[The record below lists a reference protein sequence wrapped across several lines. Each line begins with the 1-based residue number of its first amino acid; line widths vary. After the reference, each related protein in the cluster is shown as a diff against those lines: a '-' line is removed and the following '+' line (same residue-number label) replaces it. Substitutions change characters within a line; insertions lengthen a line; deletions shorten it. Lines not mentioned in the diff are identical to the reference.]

1 MSNNFNEEE
10 INIDLREIG
19 AILKRNAANI
29 ARVTGVC
36 IVAAGVYLAVATPVY
51 ESQALLRVKQPKGI
65 GTSLL
70 EAMPMGNAMANTQLM
85 NTYAEI
91 LKSRSVIVPVI
102 EKTEEP
108 NKEGKFPAY
117 AGYVKGKVAT
127 APFKDTEIMQLT
139 VRANTAEKAQKANS
153 LIVEGFLNRLTELS
167 RDQQKATRGFIEER
181 TATAKK
187 ELKDAEDKLT
197 DYKKANDIIA
207 PDDAVK
213 LATEKMGMVD
223 KLNAENRVA
232 LATANARLAST
243 NAQLNGEAASIAD
256 NKSIQLY
263 NTQLAQLEGERIS
276 YLDKYTAQHPK
287 VKQVEQEIAN
297 LKQKINSEIN
307 KVASLQAPSDN
318 PVHQQLLAAKFQSEA
333 EASVAQSNLAKL
345 HQIDNDNK
353 EDIRNLSDKE
363 QEFVSLMRDVTV
375 ANEIYVMLAKR
386 LEEAKVAEASVAT
399 EVQVVDTAT
408 LPTAPVAPKKAMTL
422 LLAALL
428 GILASSGFVV
438 VRELLNRTIKNSD
451 DVANYLDLPV
461 LGSVPDINDLR
472 KDMEKSDKGPG
483 LLTKIWRNVWKA

>member
-10 INIDLREIG
+10 ITIDLREIG

-108 NKEGKFPAY
+108 NDEGKFPAY
-117 AGYVKGKVAT
+117 EGYIKGKVAT

-139 VRANTAEKAQKANS
+139 VRANTAEKAQRANN

-197 DYKKANDIIA
+197 EYKKANDIIA

-297 LKQKINSEIN
+297 LKQKINSEIS

-483 LLTKIWRNVWKA
+483 LLAKIWRKVWKA

>member
-10 INIDLREIG
+10 ITIDLREIG

-117 AGYVKGKVAT
+117 EGYIKGKVAT

-197 DYKKANDIIA
+197 EYKKANDIIA

-263 NTQLAQLEGERIS
+263 NSQLAQLEGERIS

-287 VKQVEQEIAN
+287 VKQVEQEIAK

-318 PVHQQLLAAKFQSEA
+318 PVHQQLLAAKFTSEA

-345 HQIDNDNK
+345 AQIDSDNK
-353 EDIRNLSDKE
+353 ADIRNLSDKE

-472 KDMEKSDKGPG
+472 KDMEKNDKGPG
-483 LLTKIWRNVWKA
+483 LLVKIWRKVWKA

>member
-10 INIDLREIG
+10 ITIDLREIG

-65 GTSLL
+65 GSSLL

-108 NKEGKFPAY
+108 NKEGKFIDYEA
-117 AGYVKGKVAT
+117 YVKAKVTT

-139 VRANTAEKAQKANS
+139 VRSKTAEGAQKANN

-197 DYKKANDIIA
+197 EYKKANDIIA

-263 NTQLAQLEGERIS
+263 NQQLAQLEGERIS

-408 LPTAPVAPKKAMTL
+408 LPTAPVAPKKAMAL

-461 LGSVPDINDLR
+461 LGSVPDMNDLR
-472 KDMEKSDKGPG
+472 KDMEKNDKGPG
-483 LLTKIWRNVWKA
+483 LLAKIWRKVWKA

>member
-10 INIDLREIG
+10 ITIDLREIG

-117 AGYVKGKVAT
+117 EGYIKGKVAT

-197 DYKKANDIIA
+197 EYKKANDIIA

-263 NTQLAQLEGERIS
+263 NQQLAQLEGERIS

-297 LKQKINSEIN
+297 LKQKINSEIS

-363 QEFVSLMRDVTV
+363 QEFVGLMRDVTV

-428 GILASSGFVV
+428 GVLASSGFVV

-461 LGSVPDINDLR
+461 LGSVPDMNDLR
-472 KDMEKSDKGPG
+472 KDMEKNDKGPG
-483 LLTKIWRNVWKA
+483 LLAKIWRKVWKA

>member
-10 INIDLREIG
+10 ITIDLREIG

-65 GTSLL
+65 GSSLL

-108 NKEGKFPAY
+108 DKEGRFIQYEDYLK
-117 AGYVKGKVAT
+117 KNITT
-127 APFKDTEIMQLT
+127 APFKDTEIMQFT
-139 VRANTAEKAQKANS
+139 ARAETAEKAQQVNKM
-153 LIVEGFLNRLTELS
+153 IVEGFLNRLTELS

-181 TATAKK
+181 AVAAKK

-197 DYKKANDIIA
+197 EYKKANDIIA

-232 LATANARLAST
+232 LATANARLASA
-243 NAQLNGEAASIAD
+243 NAQLNGAAASIAD
-256 NKSIQLY
+256 NATIQVY
-263 NTQLAQLEGERIS
+263 NKQLAQLEGKRIS
-276 YLDKYTAQHPK
+276 YLDKYTPQHPK
-287 VKQVEQEIAN
+287 VQQVEQEIAN
-297 LKQKINSEIN
+297 LKQKINEEIS
-307 KVASLQAPSDN
+307 KVASLQSPSDN
-318 PVHQQLLAAKFQSEA
+318 LVHQKLLTEKFTSEA

-345 HQIDNDNK
+345 AQIDSDNK
-353 EDIRNLSDKE
+353 TDLRNLSDKE
-363 QEFVSLMRDVTV
+363 QEFVNLMRDVTV

-386 LEEAKVAEASVAT
+386 VEEAKVAEASVAT
-399 EVQVVDTAT
+399 EVQVVDSGT
-408 LPTAPVAPKKAMTL
+408 LPEEPAKPKKALTL

-428 GILASSGFVV
+428 GALASSGFVV

-451 DVANYLDLPV
+451 DVANYLELPV
-461 LGSVPDINDLR
+461 LGSVPEMNDLR
-472 KDMEKSDKGPG
+472 KDMEKNDKGPG
-483 LLTKIWRNVWKA
+483 LLAKIWRKVWKA

>member
-10 INIDLREIG
+10 ITIDLREIG

-70 EAMPMGNAMANTQLM
+70 ESMPMGNAMANTQLM

-108 NKEGKFPAY
+108 NKEGKFPDY

-187 ELKDAEDKLT
+187 ELQAAEDKLT

-263 NTQLAQLEGERIS
+263 NSQLAQLEGERIS

-461 LGSVPDINDLR
+461 LGSVPDMNDLR
-472 KDMEKSDKGPG
+472 KDMEKNDKGPG
-483 LLTKIWRNVWKA
+483 LLAKIWRNVWKA

>member
-10 INIDLREIG
+10 ITIDLREIG

-65 GTSLL
+65 GSSLL

-108 NKEGKFPAY
+108 NKEGKFPDY

-181 TATAKK
+181 AVAAKK

-197 DYKKANDIIA
+197 EYKKANDIIA

-263 NTQLAQLEGERIS
+263 NQQLAQLEGERIS

-287 VKQVEQEIAN
+287 VKQVEQEITK

-345 HQIDNDNK
+345 EQIDNDNK
-353 EDIRNLSDKE
+353 TDLRNLSDKE
-363 QEFVSLMRDVTV
+363 QEFVNLMRDVTV

-386 LEEAKVAEASVAT
+386 VEEAKVAEASVAT
-399 EVQVVDTAT
+399 EVQVVDSGT
-408 LPTAPVAPKKAMTL
+408 LPEKPAKPKKALTL

-428 GILASSGFVV
+428 GALASSGFVV

-461 LGSVPDINDLR
+461 LGSVPDMNDLR
-472 KDMEKSDKGPG
+472 KDMEKNDKGPG
-483 LLTKIWRNVWKA
+483 LLAKIWRKVWKA

>member
-10 INIDLREIG
+10 ITIDLREIG

-117 AGYVKGKVAT
+117 EGYVKGKVAT

-139 VRANTAEKAQKANS
+139 VRANTAEKAQKANN

-345 HQIDNDNK
+345 AQIDNDNK

-428 GILASSGFVV
+428 GILASSAFVV

-461 LGSVPDINDLR
+461 LGSVPDMNDLR
-472 KDMEKSDKGPG
+472 KDMEKNDKGPG
-483 LLTKIWRNVWKA
+483 LLAKIWRKVWKA

>member
-10 INIDLREIG
+10 ITIDLREIG

-108 NKEGKFPAY
+108 NKEGKFPDY

-197 DYKKANDIIA
+197 EYKKANDIIA

-263 NTQLAQLEGERIS
+263 NQQLAQLEGERIS

-287 VKQVEQEIAN
+287 VKQVEQEIAK

-438 VRELLNRTIKNSD
+438 VRELLNRTIKNTD

-461 LGSVPDINDLR
+461 LGSVPDMNDLR
-472 KDMEKSDKGPG
+472 KDMEKNDKGPG
-483 LLTKIWRNVWKA
+483 LLAKIWRKVWKA

>member
-10 INIDLREIG
+10 ITIDLREIG

-65 GTSLL
+65 GSSLL

-102 EKTEEP
+102 EKTEES

-117 AGYVKGKVAT
+117 EGYIKGKVAT

-197 DYKKANDIIA
+197 EYKKANDIIA

-232 LATANARLAST
+232 LATANARLASA

-263 NTQLAQLEGERIS
+263 NSQLAQLEGERIS

-287 VKQVEQEIAN
+287 VKQVEQEIAK

-461 LGSVPDINDLR
+461 LGSVPDMNDLR

-483 LLTKIWRNVWKA
+483 LLAKIWRKVWKA

>member
-10 INIDLREIG
+10 ITIDLREIG

-65 GTSLL
+65 GSSLL

-108 NKEGKFPAY
+108 DKEGKFIQY
-117 AGYVKGKVAT
+117 EDYLKKNITT
-127 APFKDTEIMQLT
+127 APFKDTEIMQFT
-139 VRANTAEKAQKANS
+139 ARAETAEKAQQVNKM
-153 LIVEGFLNRLTELS
+153 IVEGFLNRLTELS
-167 RDQQKATRGFIEER
+167 RDQQKTTRGFIEER
-181 TATAKK
+181 AVAAKK

-197 DYKKANDIIA
+197 EYKKANDIIA

-263 NTQLAQLEGERIS
+263 NQQLAQLEGERIS

-345 HQIDNDNK
+345 AQIDSDNK
-353 EDIRNLSDKE
+353 TDLRNLSDKE
-363 QEFVSLMRDVTV
+363 QEFVNLMRDVTV

-386 LEEAKVAEASVAT
+386 VEEAKVAEASVAT
-399 EVQVVDTAT
+399 EVQVVDSGT
-408 LPTAPVAPKKAMTL
+408 LPEKPAKPKKALTL

-428 GILASSGFVV
+428 GALASSGFVV

-451 DVANYLDLPV
+451 DVANYVELPV
-461 LGSVPDINDLR
+461 LGSVPDMHELH
-472 KDMEKSDKGPG
+472 KEMEKNDKGPG
-483 LLTKIWRNVWKA
+483 LLAKIWRKVWKA

>member
-10 INIDLREIG
+10 ITIDLREIG

-65 GTSLL
+65 GSSLL

-108 NKEGKFPAY
+108 NKEGKFPDY

-197 DYKKANDIIA
+197 EYKKANDIIA

-263 NTQLAQLEGERIS
+263 NQQLAQLEGERIS
-276 YLDKYTAQHPK
+276 YLDKYTSQHPK
-287 VKQVEQEIAN
+287 VKQVEQEIAK

-438 VRELLNRTIKNSD
+438 VRELLNRTIKNSE

-461 LGSVPDINDLR
+461 LGSVPDMNDLR
-472 KDMEKSDKGPG
+472 KDMEKNDKGPG
-483 LLTKIWRNVWKA
+483 LLAKIWRKVWKA

>member
-10 INIDLREIG
+10 ITIDLREIG
-19 AILKRNAANI
+19 AILKGNAANI

-65 GTSLL
+65 GSSLL

-108 NKEGKFPAY
+108 DKEGKFIQY
-117 AGYVKGKVAT
+117 EDYLKKNITT
-127 APFKDTEIMQLT
+127 APFKDTEIMQFT
-139 VRANTAEKAQKANS
+139 ARAETAEKAQQVNKM
-153 LIVEGFLNRLTELS
+153 IVEGFLNRLTELS

-181 TATAKK
+181 AVAAKK

-197 DYKKANDIIA
+197 EYKKANDIIA

-256 NKSIQLY
+256 NSTIQLY
-263 NTQLAQLEGERIS
+263 NKQLAQLEGERIS

-318 PVHQQLLAAKFQSEA
+318 LVHQQLLAAKFQSEA

-345 HQIDNDNK
+345 AQIDSDNK
-353 EDIRNLSDKE
+353 TDLRNLSDKE
-363 QEFVSLMRDVTV
+363 QEFVNLMRDVTV

-386 LEEAKVAEASVAT
+386 VEEAKVAEASVAT
-399 EVQVVDTAT
+399 EVQVVDSGT
-408 LPTAPVAPKKAMTL
+408 LPEKPAKPKKGLTL

-428 GILASSGFVV
+428 GALASSGFVV

-461 LGSVPDINDLR
+461 LGSVPDMNDLR
-472 KDMEKSDKGPG
+472 KDMEKNDKGPG
-483 LLTKIWRNVWKA
+483 LLAKIWRNVWKA

>member
-10 INIDLREIG
+10 ITIDLREIG

-117 AGYVKGKVAT
+117 EGYIKGKVAT

-197 DYKKANDIIA
+197 EYKKANDIIA

-263 NTQLAQLEGERIS
+263 NSQLAQLEGERIS

-287 VKQVEQEIAN
+287 VKQVEQEIAK

-318 PVHQQLLAAKFQSEA
+318 PVHQQLLAAKFTSEA

-461 LGSVPDINDLR
+461 LGSVPEMNDLR
-472 KDMEKSDKGPG
+472 KDMEKNDKGPG
-483 LLTKIWRNVWKA
+483 LLAKIWRKVWKA

>member
-10 INIDLREIG
+10 ITIDLREIG

-117 AGYVKGKVAT
+117 EGYIKGKVAT

-197 DYKKANDIIA
+197 EYKKANDIIA

-287 VKQVEQEIAN
+287 VQQVEQEIAN

-318 PVHQQLLAAKFQSEA
+318 PVHQQLLAAKFTSEA

-461 LGSVPDINDLR
+461 LGSVPDMNDLR
-472 KDMEKSDKGPG
+472 KDMEKNDKGPG
-483 LLTKIWRNVWKA
+483 LLEKIWRKVWKA

>member
-10 INIDLREIG
+10 ITIDLREIG

-65 GTSLL
+65 GSSLL

-197 DYKKANDIIA
+197 EYKKANDIIA

-263 NTQLAQLEGERIS
+263 NSQLAQLEGERIS

-428 GILASSGFVV
+428 GILASSCFVV

-461 LGSVPDINDLR
+461 LGSVPDMNDLR
-472 KDMEKSDKGPG
+472 KDMEKNDKGPG
-483 LLTKIWRNVWKA
+483 LLAKIWRNVWKA

>member
-10 INIDLREIG
+10 ITIDLREIG

-108 NKEGKFPAY
+108 NKEGKFPDY

-263 NTQLAQLEGERIS
+263 NSQLAQLEGERIS

-297 LKQKINSEIN
+297 LKQKINSEIS

-472 KDMEKSDKGPG
+472 KDMEKNDKGPG
-483 LLTKIWRNVWKA
+483 LLTKIWRTVWKA

>member
-10 INIDLREIG
+10 ITIDLREIG

-65 GTSLL
+65 GSSLL

-108 NKEGKFPAY
+108 NKEGKFPDY

-139 VRANTAEKAQKANS
+139 VCANTAEKAQKANS

-197 DYKKANDIIA
+197 EYKKANDIIA

-263 NTQLAQLEGERIS
+263 NSQLAQLEGERIS

-287 VKQVEQEIAN
+287 VKQVEQEIAK

-461 LGSVPDINDLR
+461 LGSVPDMNDLR
-472 KDMEKSDKGPG
+472 KDMEKNDKGPG
-483 LLTKIWRNVWKA
+483 LLTKIWRKVWKA

>member
-10 INIDLREIG
+10 ITIDLREIG

-263 NTQLAQLEGERIS
+263 NQQLAQLEGERIS

-287 VKQVEQEIAN
+287 VKQVEQEIAK

-353 EDIRNLSDKE
+353 EDIRNLSDQE

-461 LGSVPDINDLR
+461 LGSVPDMNDLR
-472 KDMEKSDKGPG
+472 KDMEKNDKGPG
-483 LLTKIWRNVWKA
+483 LLAKIWRKVWKA

>member
-10 INIDLREIG
+10 ITIDLREIG

-108 NKEGKFPAY
+108 NKEGKFPDY

-197 DYKKANDIIA
+197 EYKKANDIIA

-263 NTQLAQLEGERIS
+263 NQQLAQLEGERIS
-276 YLDKYTAQHPK
+276 YLDKYTSQHPK
-287 VKQVEQEIAN
+287 VKQVEQEIAK

-318 PVHQQLLAAKFQSEA
+318 PVHQQLLAAKFTSEA

-345 HQIDNDNK
+345 AQIDNDNK

-461 LGSVPDINDLR
+461 LGSVPDMNDLR
-472 KDMEKSDKGPG
+472 KDMEKNDKGPG
-483 LLTKIWRNVWKA
+483 LLAKIWRKVWKA

>member
-10 INIDLREIG
+10 ITIDLREIG

-65 GTSLL
+65 GSSLL
-70 EAMPMGNAMANTQLM
+70 DAMPMGNAMLNTQLM

-102 EKTEEP
+102 EKTEEADD
-108 NKEGKFPAY
+108 EGKFIEY
-117 AGYVKGKVAT
+117 EDYLKKNITT
-127 APFKDTEIMQLT
+127 APFKDTEIMQFT
-139 VRANTAEKAQKANS
+139 ARAETAEKAQQVNK

-181 TATAKK
+181 AVAAKK

-197 DYKKANDIIA
+197 EYKKANDIIA

-223 KLNAENRVA
+223 KLNAENKVA

-263 NTQLAQLEGERIS
+263 NQQLAQLEGERIS

-333 EASVAQSNLAKL
+333 EASVAQSNLVKL
-345 HQIDNDNK
+345 AQIDSDNK
-353 EDIRNLSDKE
+353 ADIRNLSDKE
-363 QEFVSLMRDVTV
+363 QEFVNLMRDVTV

-386 LEEAKVAEASVAT
+386 VEEAKVAEASVAT
-399 EVQVVDTAT
+399 EVQVVDSGT
-408 LPTAPVAPKKAMTL
+408 LPEKPAKPKKALTL

-428 GILASSGFVV
+428 GALASSGFVV

-461 LGSVPDINDLR
+461 LGSVPDMNDLR
-472 KDMEKSDKGPG
+472 KDMEKNDKGPG
-483 LLTKIWRNVWKA
+483 LLAKIWRKVWKA

>member
-10 INIDLREIG
+10 ITIDLREIG

-108 NKEGKFPAY
+108 NKEGKFPDY

-197 DYKKANDIIA
+197 EYKKANDIIA

-256 NKSIQLY
+256 NKNIQLY
-263 NTQLAQLEGERIS
+263 NSQLAQLEGERIS

-287 VKQVEQEIAN
+287 VKQVEQEIAK
-297 LKQKINSEIN
+297 LKQKINSEIS

-318 PVHQQLLAAKFQSEA
+318 PVHQQLLAAKFTSEA

-345 HQIDNDNK
+345 AQIDSDNK
-353 EDIRNLSDKE
+353 ADIRNLSDKE
-363 QEFVSLMRDVTV
+363 QEFVGLMRDVTV

-483 LLTKIWRNVWKA
+483 LLAKIWRKVWKA

>member
-10 INIDLREIG
+10 ITIDLREIG

-108 NKEGKFPAY
+108 NKEGKFPDY

-197 DYKKANDIIA
+197 EYKKANDIIA

-263 NTQLAQLEGERIS
+263 NSQLAQLEGERIS

-287 VKQVEQEIAN
+287 VKQVEQEIAK

-461 LGSVPDINDLR
+461 LGSVPDMNDLR
-472 KDMEKSDKGPG
+472 KDMEKNDKGPG
-483 LLTKIWRNVWKA
+483 LLVKIWRKVWKA

>member
-10 INIDLREIG
+10 ITIDLREIG

-117 AGYVKGKVAT
+117 ACYVKGRVAT
-127 APFKDTEIMQLT
+127 APYKDNEIMQLT

-197 DYKKANDIIA
+197 EYKKANDIIA

-263 NTQLAQLEGERIS
+263 NSQLAQLEGERIS

-287 VKQVEQEIAN
+287 VKQVEQEIAK

-363 QEFVSLMRDVTV
+363 QEFVSLMRDVNV

-451 DVANYLDLPV
+451 DVATYLDLPV
-461 LGSVPDINDLR
+461 LGSVPDMNDLR
-472 KDMEKSDKGPG
+472 KDMEKNDKGPG
-483 LLTKIWRNVWKA
+483 LLAKIWRKVWKA

>member
-10 INIDLREIG
+10 ITIDLREIG

-117 AGYVKGKVAT
+117 EGYVKGKVAT

-197 DYKKANDIIA
+197 EYKKANDIIA

-232 LATANARLAST
+232 LATANARLASA

-287 VKQVEQEIAN
+287 VKQVEQEIAK

-438 VRELLNRTIKNSD
+438 VRELLNRTIKNTD
-451 DVANYLDLPV
+451 DVASYLDLPV
-461 LGSVPDINDLR
+461 LGSVPDMNDLR
-472 KDMEKSDKGPG
+472 KDMEKNDKGPG
-483 LLTKIWRNVWKA
+483 LLAKIWRKVWKA

>member
-10 INIDLREIG
+10 ITIDLREIG

-102 EKTEEP
+102 EKTEELD
-108 NKEGKFPAY
+108 KEGKFIQY
-117 AGYVKGKVAT
+117 EDYLKKNITT
-127 APFKDTEIMQLT
+127 APFKDTEIMQFT
-139 VRANTAEKAQKANS
+139 ARAETAEKAQQVNKM
-153 LIVEGFLNRLTELS
+153 IVEGFLNRLTELS

-181 TATAKK
+181 AVAAKK

-197 DYKKANDIIA
+197 EYKKANDIIA

-297 LKQKINSEIN
+297 LKQKINSEIS

-345 HQIDNDNK
+345 AQIDNDNK
-353 EDIRNLSDKE
+353 TDLRNLSDKE
-363 QEFVSLMRDVTV
+363 QEFVNLMRDVTV

-386 LEEAKVAEASVAT
+386 VEEAKVAEASVAT
-399 EVQVVDTAT
+399 EVQVVDSGT
-408 LPTAPVAPKKAMTL
+408 LPEKPAKPKKALTL

-428 GILASSGFVV
+428 GALASSGFVV

-461 LGSVPDINDLR
+461 LGSVPDMNDLR
-472 KDMEKSDKGPG
+472 KDMEKNDKGPG
-483 LLTKIWRNVWKA
+483 LLAKIWRNVWKA

>member
-10 INIDLREIG
+10 ITIDLREIG

-65 GTSLL
+65 GSSLL

-108 NKEGKFPAY
+108 NKEGKFPDY

-197 DYKKANDIIA
+197 EYKKANDIIA

-263 NTQLAQLEGERIS
+263 NQQLAQLEGERIS
-276 YLDKYTAQHPK
+276 YLDKYTSQHPK
-287 VKQVEQEIAN
+287 VKQVEQEIAK

-363 QEFVSLMRDVTV
+363 QEFVNLMRDVTV

-461 LGSVPDINDLR
+461 LGSVPDMNDLR
-472 KDMEKSDKGPG
+472 KDMEKNDKGPG
-483 LLTKIWRNVWKA
+483 LLAKIWRKVWKA

>member
-10 INIDLREIG
+10 ITIDLREIG

-108 NKEGKFPAY
+108 NKEGKFPDY

-181 TATAKK
+181 TVTAKK

-197 DYKKANDIIA
+197 EYKKANDIIA
-207 PDDAVK
+207 PDYAVK

-287 VKQVEQEIAN
+287 VKQVEQEIAK

-461 LGSVPDINDLR
+461 LGSVPDMNDLR
-472 KDMEKSDKGPG
+472 KDMEKNDKGPG
-483 LLTKIWRNVWKA
+483 LLAKIWRKVWKA

>member
-10 INIDLREIG
+10 ITIDLREIG

-108 NKEGKFPAY
+108 NKEGKFPDY

-197 DYKKANDIIA
+197 EYKKANDIIA

-263 NTQLAQLEGERIS
+263 NSQLAQLEGERIS

-287 VKQVEQEIAN
+287 VKQVEQEIAK
-297 LKQKINSEIN
+297 LKQKINSEIS

-461 LGSVPDINDLR
+461 LGSVPDMNDLR
-472 KDMEKSDKGPG
+472 KDMEKNDKGPG
-483 LLTKIWRNVWKA
+483 LLAKIWRKVWKA

>member
-10 INIDLREIG
+10 ITIDLREIG

-65 GTSLL
+65 GSSLL

-117 AGYVKGKVAT
+117 EGYIKGKVAT

-197 DYKKANDIIA
+197 EYKKANDIIA

-297 LKQKINSEIN
+297 LKQKINSEIS

-461 LGSVPDINDLR
+461 LGSVPDMNDLR
-472 KDMEKSDKGPG
+472 KDMEKNDKGPG
-483 LLTKIWRNVWKA
+483 LLAKIWRKVWKA

>member
-10 INIDLREIG
+10 ITIDLREIG

-65 GTSLL
+65 GSSLL
-70 EAMPMGNAMANTQLM
+70 ESMPMGNAMANTQLM

-108 NKEGKFPAY
+108 NKEGKFPDY

-181 TATAKK
+181 AVAAKK
-187 ELKDAEDKLT
+187 ELQAAEDKLT
-197 DYKKANDIIA
+197 EYKKANDIIA

-263 NTQLAQLEGERIS
+263 NQQLAQLEGERIS

-345 HQIDNDNK
+345 AQIDSDNK
-353 EDIRNLSDKE
+353 TDLRNLSDKE
-363 QEFVSLMRDVTV
+363 QEFVNLMRDVTV

-386 LEEAKVAEASVAT
+386 VEEAKVAEASVAT
-399 EVQVVDTAT
+399 EVQVVDSGT
-408 LPTAPVAPKKAMTL
+408 LPEKPAKPKKALTL

-428 GILASSGFVV
+428 GALASSGFVV
-438 VRELLNRTIKNSD
+438 VRELLNRSIKNSD
-451 DVANYLDLPV
+451 DVASYLELPV
-461 LGSVPDINDLR
+461 LGSVPDMNDLR
-472 KDMEKSDKGPG
+472 KDMEKNDKGPG
-483 LLTKIWRNVWKA
+483 LLAKIWRKVWKA

>member
-10 INIDLREIG
+10 ITIDLREIG

-65 GTSLL
+65 GSSLL

-108 NKEGKFPAY
+108 DKEGRFIQYEDYLK
-117 AGYVKGKVAT
+117 KNITT
-127 APFKDTEIMQLT
+127 APFKDTEIMQFT
-139 VRANTAEKAQKANS
+139 ARAETAEKSQQVNKM
-153 LIVEGFLNRLTELS
+153 IVEGFLNRLTELS

-181 TATAKK
+181 AVAAKK
-187 ELKDAEDKLT
+187 ELQAAEDKLT
-197 DYKKANDIIA
+197 EYKKANDIIA

-263 NTQLAQLEGERIS
+263 NQQLAQLEGERIS

-297 LKQKINSEIN
+297 LKQKINSEIS

-345 HQIDNDNK
+345 AQIDSDNK
-353 EDIRNLSDKE
+353 EDLRNLSDKE
-363 QEFVSLMRDVTV
+363 QEFVNLMRDVTV

-386 LEEAKVAEASVAT
+386 VEEAKVAEASVAT
-399 EVQVVDTAT
+399 EVQVVDSGT
-408 LPTAPVAPKKAMTL
+408 LPEKPAKPKKALTL

-428 GILASSGFVV
+428 GALASSGFVV

-461 LGSVPDINDLR
+461 LGSVPDMNDLR
-472 KDMEKSDKGPG
+472 KDMEKNDKGPG
-483 LLTKIWRNVWKA
+483 LLAKIWRKVWKA

>member
-10 INIDLREIG
+10 ITIDLREIG

-108 NKEGKFPAY
+108 NKEGKFPDY

-197 DYKKANDIIA
+197 EYKKANDIIA

-263 NTQLAQLEGERIS
+263 NQQLAQLEGERIS
-276 YLDKYTAQHPK
+276 YLDKYTSQHPK
-287 VKQVEQEIAN
+287 VKQVEQEIAK

-363 QEFVSLMRDVTV
+363 QEFVNLMRDVTV

-461 LGSVPDINDLR
+461 LGSVPDMNDLR
-472 KDMEKSDKGPG
+472 KDMEKNDKGPG
-483 LLTKIWRNVWKA
+483 LLAKIWRKVWKA

>member
-10 INIDLREIG
+10 ITIDLREIG

-65 GTSLL
+65 GSSLL

-108 NKEGKFPAY
+108 DKEGKFIQY
-117 AGYVKGKVAT
+117 EDYLKKNITT
-127 APFKDTEIMQLT
+127 APFKDTEIMQFT
-139 VRANTAEKAQKANS
+139 ARAETAEKAQQVNKM
-153 LIVEGFLNRLTELS
+153 IVEGFLNRLTELS

-181 TATAKK
+181 AVAAKK

-197 DYKKANDIIA
+197 EYKKANDIIA

-287 VKQVEQEIAN
+287 VKQVEQEITK

-345 HQIDNDNK
+345 AQIDSDNK
-353 EDIRNLSDKE
+353 ADLRNLSDKE
-363 QEFVSLMRDVTV
+363 QEFVNLMRDVTV

-386 LEEAKVAEASVAT
+386 VEEAKVAEASVAT
-399 EVQVVDTAT
+399 EVQVVDSGT
-408 LPTAPVAPKKAMTL
+408 LPEKPAKPKKALTL

-428 GILASSGFVV
+428 GALASSGFVV

-451 DVANYLDLPV
+451 DVANYLELPV
-461 LGSVPDINDLR
+461 LGSVPDMNDLR
-472 KDMEKSDKGPG
+472 KDMEKNDKGPG
-483 LLTKIWRNVWKA
+483 LLAKIWRKVWKA

>member
-10 INIDLREIG
+10 ITIDLREIG

-70 EAMPMGNAMANTQLM
+70 ESMPMGNAMANTQLM

-108 NKEGKFPAY
+108 NKEGKFPDY

-187 ELKDAEDKLT
+187 ELQAAEDKLT

-375 ANEIYVMLAKR
+375 AKEIYVMLAKR

-472 KDMEKSDKGPG
+472 KDMEKNDKGPG
-483 LLTKIWRNVWKA
+483 LLAKIWRNVWKA

>member
-10 INIDLREIG
+10 ITIDLREIG

-139 VRANTAEKAQKANS
+139 VRANTAEKAQKANN

-422 LLAALL
+422 LLATLL

-461 LGSVPDINDLR
+461 LGSVPDMNDLR
-472 KDMEKSDKGPG
+472 KDMEKNDKGPG
-483 LLTKIWRNVWKA
+483 LLAKIWRKVWKA

>member
-10 INIDLREIG
+10 ITIDLREIG

-263 NTQLAQLEGERIS
+263 NSQLAQLEGERIS

-318 PVHQQLLAAKFQSEA
+318 PVHQQLLAAKFTSEA

-438 VRELLNRTIKNSD
+438 VRELLNRTIKNTD
-451 DVANYLDLPV
+451 DVASYLDLPV
-461 LGSVPDINDLR
+461 LGSVPDMNDLR
-472 KDMEKSDKGPG
+472 KDMEKNDKGPG
-483 LLTKIWRNVWKA
+483 LLAKIWRKVWKA

>member
-10 INIDLREIG
+10 ITIDLREIG

-117 AGYVKGKVAT
+117 EAYVKGNVAT

-197 DYKKANDIIA
+197 EYKKANDIIA

-287 VKQVEQEIAN
+287 VKQVEQEIAK

-461 LGSVPDINDLR
+461 LGSVPDMNELH
-472 KDMEKSDKGPG
+472 KEMEKNDKGPG
-483 LLTKIWRNVWKA
+483 LLAKIWRKVWKA